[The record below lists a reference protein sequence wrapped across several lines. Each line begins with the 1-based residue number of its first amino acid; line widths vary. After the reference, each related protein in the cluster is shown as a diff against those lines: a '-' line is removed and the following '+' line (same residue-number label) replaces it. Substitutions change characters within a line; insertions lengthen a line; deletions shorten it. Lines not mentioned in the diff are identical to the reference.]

1 MKKMVIILMILTAV
15 LIFTTGCNMPVPS
28 APAGGGNAE
37 QTYAAETVAARL
49 TANAADA
56 GGDDD
61 PADPPPATTEAP
73 PDAPPTDTPTPTNTP
88 TVTPT
93 PTEDIPCNRV
103 SFVKDVT
110 VPDGKE
116 YAPNT
121 NFTKTWRL
129 KNTGSCNW
137 NNDYDLVFSSGDKMN
152 GGDVV
157 DITIGS
163 VAPGDTVDISVDL
176 KSPSS
181 AGTYKGN
188 WKLRSDDNQVFGLN
202 DSGNPFYVEI
212 KVVAG
217 ASFTILGSHT
227 YACGIDN
234 YASVQI
240 KNTGSESL
248 ESKGGGYKIIS
259 SGVEKSFVGWNNT
272 PFVENKDD
280 CSSGFINDAEPGDAY
295 YLTYNWGNSTEEI
308 KITVKLCTEENG
320 GGECATQS
328 VTVDLP

>member
-1 MKKMVIILMILTAV
+1 MKKMAIMLMILTAV
-15 LIFTTGCNMPVPS
+15 LVLTTGCNLPVASRPVD
-28 APAGGGNAE
+28 GGDME
-37 QTYAAETVAARL
+37 KTYAAETVAARL
-49 TANAADA
+49 TANAVDP

-61 PADPPPATTEAP
+61 PAPPPATTEAP

-88 TVTPT
+88 TITPT
-93 PTEDIPCNRV
+93 PTDDVPCNRA

-176 KSPSS
+176 KSPGSTGS
-181 AGTYKGN
+181 YKGN
-188 WKLRSDDNQVFGLN
+188 W
-202 DSGNPFYVEI
+202 
-212 KVVAG
+212 
-217 ASFTILGSHT
+217 
-227 YACGIDN
+227 
-234 YASVQI
+234 
-240 KNTGSESL
+240 
-248 ESKGGGYKIIS
+248 
-259 SGVEKSFVGWNNT
+259 
-272 PFVENKDD
+272 
-280 CSSGFINDAEPGDAY
+280 
-295 YLTYNWGNSTEEI
+295 
-308 KITVKLCTEENG
+308 
-320 GGECATQS
+320 
-328 VTVDLP
+328 